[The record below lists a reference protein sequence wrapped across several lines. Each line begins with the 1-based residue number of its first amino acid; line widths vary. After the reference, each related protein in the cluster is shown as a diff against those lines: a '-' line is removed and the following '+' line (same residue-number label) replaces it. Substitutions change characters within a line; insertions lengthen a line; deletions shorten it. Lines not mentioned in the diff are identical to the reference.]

1 MNITTINNP
10 SGLISVFGRPDM
22 KELVA
27 ASAQTRFEPNDQL
40 GQVFAKVH
48 TVPEETETDPQF
60 GGRRSGLGPEARSRA
75 GDWMGLGL
83 GSTGQRPGLRLESQA
98 KGQDWPGLNT
108 EVTGRVAKYMQK
120 LS

>member
-40 GQVFAKVH
+40 GQVF
-48 TVPEETETDPQF
+48 
-60 GGRRSGLGPEARSRA
+60 GRQHDDRPIQ
-75 GDWMGLGL
+75 L
-83 GSTGQRPGLRLESQA
+83 GS
-98 KGQDWPGLNT
+98 
-108 EVTGRVAKYMQK
+108 V
-120 LS
+120 